1 MVCDR
6 VSGMSANAR
15 TGVRAGPLAKQDCND
30 AVATDE
36 VREASRSHA
45 LDSPLPGEGREPER
59 QVSMWVSVCCAL
71 AGGAPYSTMP
81 QRRLYFDQTSS
92 QRECRVSG
100 QELGNLG
107 HGSPAELRIG
117 GKLGPKNS
125 SIALRTRRSSA
136 DRSSPSGL

>member
-45 LDSPLPGEGREPER
+45 FDSPLPGEGREPER
-59 QVSMWVSVCCAL
+59 QVSMWVAVSVSVST
-71 AGGAPYSTMP
+71 YSQDYQGDSNGSWT
-81 QRRLYFDQTSS
+81 LSS
-92 QRECRVSG
+92 R
-100 QELGNLG
+100 
-107 HGSPAELRIG
+107 
-117 GKLGPKNS
+117 
-125 SIALRTRRSSA
+125 
-136 DRSSPSGL
+136 

>member
-71 AGGAPYSTMP
+71 AGGAPYSP
-81 QRRLYFDQTSS
+81 FDQFIQRRTHMTNGILTARFAQAFLAVTATVASVFVL
-92 QRECRVSG
+92 QFAMLVG
-100 QELGNLG
+100 
-107 HGSPAELRIG
+107 
-117 GKLGPKNS
+117 
-125 SIALRTRRSSA
+125 
-136 DRSSPSGL
+136 